1 MLKGDACPMIGA
13 VAKPDMDGL
22 AHNDDPALTGAFG
35 EWSRVFTDSAMALAK
50 VGAFFTTL

>member
-1 MLKGDACPMIGA
+1 MIGA